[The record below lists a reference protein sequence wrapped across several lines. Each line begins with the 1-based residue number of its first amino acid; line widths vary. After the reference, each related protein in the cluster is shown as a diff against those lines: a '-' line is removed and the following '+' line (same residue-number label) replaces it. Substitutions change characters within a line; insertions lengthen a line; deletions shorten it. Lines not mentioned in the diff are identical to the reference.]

1 VISIACW
8 VMFPHWPKV
17 IDWSGFASGVVVL
30 DCDVSVIVVAVV
42 VGVGVGV
49 VVFTVGVVGD
59 LSDVTLV
66 SVFEVDVVFK
76 NVAPSEFTA
85 KQARRATK
93 IKPGPL
99 ILRCTMSQCLLLFP
113 LFKYDE

>member
-1 VISIACW
+1 
-8 VMFPHWPKV
+8 MFPHWPKV

-42 VGVGVGV
+42 VGGGL

-66 SVFEVDVVFK
+66 SVFVVDVVIE
-76 NVAPSEFTA
+76 NVIPSEFTA

-99 ILRCTMSQCLLLFP
+99 IL
-113 LFKYDE
+113 

>member
-1 VISIACW
+1 
-8 VMFPHWPKV
+8 MFPHWPKV

-42 VGVGVGV
+42 VGGGV

-66 SVFEVDVVFK
+66 SVFVVDVVFK
-76 NVAPSEFTA
+76 NVAPSEFTT
-85 KQARRATK
+85 KQATRTTK
-93 IKPGPL
+93 IKPELL
-99 ILRCTMSQCLLLFP
+99 IL
-113 LFKYDE
+113 

>member
-1 VISIACW
+1 
-8 VMFPHWPKV
+8 MFPHWPKV

-42 VGVGVGV
+42 GGGGV
-49 VVFTVGVVGD
+49 VVFIVGVVGD

-66 SVFEVDVVFK
+66 SVFVVDVLSK
-76 NVAPSEFTA
+76 NVIPSEFTA

-99 ILRCTMSQCLLLFP
+99 IL
-113 LFKYDE
+113 

>member
-1 VISIACW
+1 
-8 VMFPHWPKV
+8 MFPHWPKV

-42 VGVGVGV
+42 VGGVG
-49 VVFTVGVVGD
+49 VFTVGVVGD

-66 SVFEVDVVFK
+66 SVFVVDVISK
-76 NVAPSEFTA
+76 NVIPSEFTA

-99 ILRCTMSQCLLLFP
+99 IL
-113 LFKYDE
+113 

>member
-1 VISIACW
+1 
-8 VMFPHWPKV
+8 MFPHWPKV

-42 VGVGVGV
+42 VGGAV

-66 SVFEVDVVFK
+66 SVFVVDVISK
-76 NVAPSEFTA
+76 NVIPSEFTA

-99 ILRCTMSQCLLLFP
+99 IL
-113 LFKYDE
+113 

>member
-1 VISIACW
+1 
-8 VMFPHWPKV
+8 MFPHWPKV

-42 VGVGVGV
+42 VGGGL

-66 SVFEVDVVFK
+66 SVFVVDVASK
-76 NVAPSEFTA
+76 NVIPSEFTA

-99 ILRCTMSQCLLLFP
+99 IL
-113 LFKYDE
+113 

>member
-1 VISIACW
+1 
-8 VMFPHWPKV
+8 MFPHWPKV

-42 VGVGVGV
+42 VGGGL
-49 VVFTVGVVGD
+49 VVFTVGVVVD

-66 SVFEVDVVFK
+66 SVFVVDVLSK
-76 NVAPSEFTA
+76 NVIPSEFTA

-99 ILRCTMSQCLLLFP
+99 IL
-113 LFKYDE
+113 

>member
-1 VISIACW
+1 
-8 VMFPHWPKV
+8 MFPHWPKV

-42 VGVGVGV
+42 VGGGL

-66 SVFEVDVVFK
+66 SVFVVDVISK
-76 NVAPSEFTA
+76 NVIPSEFTA
-85 KQARRATK
+85 KQARRAAK

-99 ILRCTMSQCLLLFP
+99 IL
-113 LFKYDE
+113 

>member
-1 VISIACW
+1 
-8 VMFPHWPKV
+8 MFPHWPKV

-42 VGVGVGV
+42 VGGVG
-49 VVFTVGVVGD
+49 VFTVGVVGD

-66 SVFEVDVVFK
+66 SVFVVDVLSK
-76 NVAPSEFTA
+76 NVIPSEFTA

-99 ILRCTMSQCLLLFP
+99 IL
-113 LFKYDE
+113 

>member
-1 VISIACW
+1 
-8 VMFPHWPKV
+8 MFPHWPKV

-30 DCDVSVIVVAVV
+30 DCDVSGIVVAIV
-42 VGVGVGV
+42 VGGGL

-66 SVFEVDVVFK
+66 SVFVVDIVSK
-76 NVAPSEFTA
+76 NVIPSEFTA

-99 ILRCTMSQCLLLFP
+99 IL
-113 LFKYDE
+113 

>member
-1 VISIACW
+1 
-8 VMFPHWPKV
+8 MFPHWPKV

-42 VGVGVGV
+42 VGGGV

-66 SVFEVDVVFK
+66 SVFVVDVLSK
-76 NVAPSEFTA
+76 NVIPSEFTA

-99 ILRCTMSQCLLLFP
+99 IL
-113 LFKYDE
+113 

>member
-42 VGVGVGV
+42 VGGGVVGVGVGVGVDVDVVVGGGV

-66 SVFEVDVVFK
+66 SVFVVDVVSK
-76 NVAPSEFTA
+76 NVIPSEFTA

-99 ILRCTMSQCLLLFP
+99 IL
-113 LFKYDE
+113 

>member
-1 VISIACW
+1 
-8 VMFPHWPKV
+8 MFPHWPKV

-42 VGVGVGV
+42 VGGGV

-66 SVFEVDVVFK
+66 SVFVVDVISK
-76 NVAPSEFTA
+76 NVIPSEFTA

-99 ILRCTMSQCLLLFP
+99 IL
-113 LFKYDE
+113 

>member
-1 VISIACW
+1 
-8 VMFPHWPKV
+8 MFPHWPKV

-42 VGVGVGV
+42 VGGGL

-66 SVFEVDVVFK
+66 SVFVVDVVSK
-76 NVAPSEFTA
+76 NVIPSEFTA
-85 KQARRATK
+85 K
-93 IKPGPL
+93 
-99 ILRCTMSQCLLLFP
+99 
-113 LFKYDE
+113 

>member
-1 VISIACW
+1 
-8 VMFPHWPKV
+8 MFPHWPKV

-42 VGVGVGV
+42 VGGGL

-66 SVFEVDVVFK
+66 SVFVVDVVSK
-76 NVAPSEFTA
+76 NVIPSEFTA
-85 KQARRATK
+85 KQARRAAK

-99 ILRCTMSQCLLLFP
+99 IL
-113 LFKYDE
+113 

>member
-1 VISIACW
+1 
-8 VMFPHWPKV
+8 MFPHWPKV

-42 VGVGVGV
+42 VGGGL

-66 SVFEVDVVFK
+66 SVFVVDIVSK
-76 NVAPSEFTA
+76 NVIPSEFTA

-99 ILRCTMSQCLLLFP
+99 IL
-113 LFKYDE
+113 

>member
-1 VISIACW
+1 
-8 VMFPHWPKV
+8 MFPHWPKV

-42 VGVGVGV
+42 VGGGL

-66 SVFEVDVVFK
+66 SVFVVDVISK
-76 NVAPSEFTA
+76 NVIPSEFTA

-99 ILRCTMSQCLLLFP
+99 IL
-113 LFKYDE
+113 

>member
-1 VISIACW
+1 
-8 VMFPHWPKV
+8 MFPHWPKV

-42 VGVGVGV
+42 VGGGL

-66 SVFEVDVVFK
+66 SVFVVDVLSK
-76 NVAPSEFTA
+76 NVIPSEFTA

-99 ILRCTMSQCLLLFP
+99 IL
-113 LFKYDE
+113 

>member
-1 VISIACW
+1 
-8 VMFPHWPKV
+8 MFPHWPKV

-42 VGVGVGV
+42 VGGGV

-66 SVFEVDVVFK
+66 SVFVVDVVIE
-76 NVAPSEFTA
+76 NVIPSEFTA

-99 ILRCTMSQCLLLFP
+99 IL
-113 LFKYDE
+113 

>member
-1 VISIACW
+1 
-8 VMFPHWPKV
+8 MFPHWPKV

-30 DCDVSVIVVAVV
+30 DCDVSVIVV
-42 VGVGVGV
+42 VGGGV

-66 SVFEVDVVFK
+66 SVFVVDVVIE
-76 NVAPSEFTA
+76 NVIPSEFTA

-99 ILRCTMSQCLLLFP
+99 IL
-113 LFKYDE
+113 

>member
-1 VISIACW
+1 
-8 VMFPHWPKV
+8 MFPHWPKV

-42 VGVGVGV
+42 VGGVG
-49 VVFTVGVVGD
+49 VFTVGVVGD

-66 SVFEVDVVFK
+66 SVFVVDVASK
-76 NVAPSEFTA
+76 NVIPSEFTA

-99 ILRCTMSQCLLLFP
+99 IL
-113 LFKYDE
+113 

>member
-1 VISIACW
+1 
-8 VMFPHWPKV
+8 MFPHWPKV

-42 VGVGVGV
+42 VGGAV
-49 VVFTVGVVGD
+49 VVLSVGVVGD

-66 SVFEVDVVFK
+66 SVFVVDVASK
-76 NVAPSEFTA
+76 NVIPSEFTA

-99 ILRCTMSQCLLLFP
+99 IL
-113 LFKYDE
+113 

>member
-42 VGVGVGV
+42 VGGGL

-66 SVFEVDVVFK
+66 SVFVVDVLSK
-76 NVAPSEFTA
+76 NVIPSEFTA

-99 ILRCTMSQCLLLFP
+99 IL
-113 LFKYDE
+113 

>member
-1 VISIACW
+1 
-8 VMFPHWPKV
+8 MFPHWPKV

-30 DCDVSVIVVAVV
+30 DCDVSVIVVAVDVGGGVVVVAVVVVVV
-42 VGVGVGV
+42 VGGGV

-66 SVFEVDVVFK
+66 SVFVVDIVSK
-76 NVAPSEFTA
+76 NVIPSEFTA

-99 ILRCTMSQCLLLFP
+99 IL
-113 LFKYDE
+113 

>member
-1 VISIACW
+1 
-8 VMFPHWPKV
+8 MFPHWPKV

-42 VGVGVGV
+42 VGGGL

-66 SVFEVDVVFK
+66 SVFVVDVVSK
-76 NVAPSEFTA
+76 NVIPSEFTA

-99 ILRCTMSQCLLLFP
+99 IL
-113 LFKYDE
+113 